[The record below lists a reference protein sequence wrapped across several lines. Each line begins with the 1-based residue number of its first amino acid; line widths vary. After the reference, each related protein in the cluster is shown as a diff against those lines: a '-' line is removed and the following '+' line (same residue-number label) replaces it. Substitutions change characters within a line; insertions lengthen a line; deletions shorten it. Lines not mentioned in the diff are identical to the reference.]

1 MLRHRRTLA
10 LAITALLVGYGIG
23 RPWPEHVRFVAC
35 SPDGVFRL
43 EAVKTEWTPIAMP
56 GQGSD
61 GGGYVR
67 LIDNYSRRVL
77 RQSPYLPQVSSF
89 SSSSIAWR
97 EGDVTVR
104 LDADPDTISEDW
116 PLRRR

>member
-1 MLRHRRTLA
+1 MLSYRRA
-10 LAITALLVGYGIG
+10 LAFAVLALLVGYALGG
-23 RPWPEHVRFVAC
+23 PWPEHVRFVAC

-56 GQGSD
+56 GQGGD

-67 LIDNYSRRVL
+67 LVDNYSRRVL
-77 RQSPYLPQVSSF
+77 RRSPYLPQVSSL

-97 EGDVTVR
+97 DTKVTVR
-104 LDADPDTISEDW
+104 LDADPDTISQDW
-116 PLRRR
+116 PLHRD

>member
-1 MLRHRRTLA
+1 MRTHRRTLA
-10 LAITALLVGYGIG
+10 LVILALLVGYGLG
-23 RPWPEHVRFVAC
+23 RPWPENVRFVAC

-56 GQGSD
+56 GQGGD

-67 LIDNYSRRVL
+67 LVDNYSRRVL
-77 RQSPYLPQVSSF
+77 RRSPYLPQVSSL

-97 EGDVTVR
+97 DTNVTVR
-104 LDADPDTISEDW
+104 LDADPDTISQDW
-116 PLRRR
+116 PLRRD